1 MSPQS
6 QAVAFEEVRHL
17 PVHQWTDPTWDEVVA
32 AVAEQETL
40 VRQRLAAYGGQGA
53 SSRDVLTRVLAVTW
67 ERIDRWRANRQAPLG
82 AFVRGI
88 ALREI
93 EVFRRQEIPK
103 AGGVAIGA
111 DVTEL
116 ALEDTLVDTD
126 DVVEQVSP
134 ALAAGR
140 AALTALHAQ
149 VLAEPD
155 GHAKWEAMKRRA
167 RRTARGQLRDAVAAY
182 VAEQDIRGSGGSGGA
197 A

>member
-103 AGGVAIGA
+103 AGGLAIGA

-116 ALEDTLVDTD
+116 ALEDTLAAT

-182 VAEQDIRGSGGSGGA
+182 VAEQEARGSGGSGGIA
-197 A
+197 